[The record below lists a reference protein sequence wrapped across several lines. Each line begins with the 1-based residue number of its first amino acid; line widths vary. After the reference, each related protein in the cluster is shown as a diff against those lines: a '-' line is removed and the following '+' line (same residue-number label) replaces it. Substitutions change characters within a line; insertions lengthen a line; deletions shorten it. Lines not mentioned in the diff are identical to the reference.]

1 MYIGAIWILF
11 AFFICNAMKKIYNK
25 IEKSFDKYVINQVNI
40 KFPHYREHKYSDQY
54 CLSMFKEM
62 LNDVVITGHIKN
74 RTVVY
79 MYSFFN
85 MYINSICI
93 YVKYIL
99 F

>member
-1 MYIGAIWILF
+1 MYSYD
-11 AFFICNAMKKIYNK
+11 KI
-25 IEKSFDKYVINQVNI
+25 KSVLVI
-40 KFPHYREHKYSDQY
+40 Y
-54 CLSMFKEM
+54 
-62 LNDVVITGHIKN
+62 ITGHIKN